1 MKDFETGAHSIKI
14 FAISNSILK
23 PDFHE
28 MSFVLTSDKT
38 EVPVDTYENTEFS
51 NNKYEYW
58 IWIIPII
65 VIIGIITYL
74 KKRNQSNP

>member
-1 MKDFETGAHSIKI
+1 
-14 FAISNSILK
+14 
-23 PDFHE
+23 

-74 KKRNQSNP
+74 KKRNQSSP